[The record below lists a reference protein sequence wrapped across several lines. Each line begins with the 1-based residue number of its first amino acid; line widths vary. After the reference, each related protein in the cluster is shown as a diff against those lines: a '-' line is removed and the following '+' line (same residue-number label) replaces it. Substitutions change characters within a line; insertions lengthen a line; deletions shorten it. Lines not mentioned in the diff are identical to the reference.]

1 MAISSPGARRGR
13 GIKKALI
20 PLCAAVLAVVSACGA
35 NSSGASSSSSSS
47 QTTTSSSSSSPSGA
61 SSGPGSSTSNQQSSS
76 EAPTPATI
84 NVALG
89 DVNPPPPA
97 ALAEFKQQTGI
108 TVNWLRLSWPD
119 VQTKIAAAAAA
130 GTYFADVV
138 DVDWS
143 RVGTYA
149 KLGWMIPLNTKIDVD
164 SLKSDM
170 PQLASFT
177 VNGQVIGLPFDAAF
191 TVTTINKD
199 CFAKAG
205 ITTMP
210 KTIDEYTND
219 LKTIQSKGVNAHPLG
234 MRLAAVEGLSTYWYT
249 VVANFGGTLF
259 DENLKPQFST
269 PDSAGYKALQWMVDA
284 YKSGLVDP
292 AMLNKKGGQI
302 QQGDMAHGLICSI
315 YADYAGNVSSL
326 YNDPSASTVVDKIEY
341 IPTPGLGIN
350 MNLPDGMGIPKQAQ
364 QPDAAAKFIAWFTNA
379 DNQANW
385 VGVNGNDKSIA
396 GFSLPAQV
404 SAFDKLVADKNLA
417 GGQQLSEMF
426 SSTAKPVFPKGA
438 PPWYPQ
444 FSTAV
449 YTNIHAAAAGQMSVD
464 AAIKA
469 IVNTVSGLN

>member
-1 MAISSPGARRGR
+1 MSARSVLAHRWQRQRGALVMACVALLVLASCSANSASSPE
-13 GIKKALI
+13 
-20 PLCAAVLAVVSACGA
+20 PSPSATTSA
-35 NSSGASSSSSSS
+35 GAS
-47 QTTTSSSSSSPSGA
+47 TDA
-61 SSGPGSSTSNQQSSS
+61 SSADGSTSASSTSAAAAS
-76 EAPTPATI
+76 PVTI

-89 DVNPPPPA
+89 DGDPPPA
-97 ALAEFKQQTGI
+97 AARAAFKKQTGI
-108 TVNWLRLSWPD
+108 TINWLRIAWPD
-119 VQTKIAAAAAA
+119 LQTKIAAAAAA

-149 KLGWMIPLNTKIDVD
+149 KLGWMIPLDSKIDVK
-164 SLKSDM
+164 SLTSDM
-170 PQLASFT
+170 PQLASFSTAGQT
-177 VNGQVIGLPFDAAF
+177 VGLPFDASF
-191 TVTTINKD
+191 TVTTVNKD
-199 CFAKAG
+199 CFSKAG

-210 KTIDEYTND
+210 KTIEEYTSD

-259 DENLKPQFST
+259 DQNLKPQFGS

-284 YKSGLVDP
+284 YKDGLVDP
-292 AMLNKKGGQI
+292 AMLNKKGGEI

-315 YADYAGNVSSL
+315 YADYSGNVSSL
-326 YNDPSASTVVDKIEY
+326 YDNSSASTVVGKIQY

-350 MNLPDGMGIPKQAQ
+350 MNNPDGMGIPKQAEN
-364 QPDAAAKFIAWFTNA
+364 PDAAAKFISWFA
-379 DNQANW
+379 DATNQADW
-385 VGVNGNDKSIA
+385 VGANGKDKAIA
-396 GFSLPAQV
+396 GFFLPSRL
-404 SAFDKLVADKNLA
+404 SAFNKLVTDKNLG

-426 SSTAKPVFPKGA
+426 SNSAKPVFPNGV

-449 YTNIHAAAAGQMSVD
+449 YTNIHAAVAGQLSVD

-469 IVNTVSGLN
+469 IVDTVNGLSS